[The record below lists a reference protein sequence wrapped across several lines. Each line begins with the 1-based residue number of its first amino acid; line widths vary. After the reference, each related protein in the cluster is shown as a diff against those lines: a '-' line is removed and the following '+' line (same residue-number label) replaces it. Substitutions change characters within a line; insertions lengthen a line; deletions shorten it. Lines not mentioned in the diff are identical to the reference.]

1 MGVNLEIFIHF
12 SNLQS
17 KPMVCHYNKIVII
30 TNCLKIIIQNPEL
43 LYVKI
48 TFNNISYQSLF
59 SNKKY
64 TCCYNSNK
72 HKTNWKSILFMETL
86 ILPNFLK
93 DIGVQYQSSVTHIN
107 L

>member
-17 KPMVCHYNKIVII
+17 RPMVCQYNEKVII

-48 TFNNISYQSLF
+48 TFNNISCQSLF

-64 TCCYNSNK
+64 TCCYNSNMP
-72 HKTNWKSILFMETL
+72 KTNWKSILFMETL
-86 ILPNFLK
+86 ILPNF
-93 DIGVQYQSSVTHIN
+93 
-107 L
+107 